1 MQSIPKMSSTIST
14 TEIQNMAPLA
24 VTNLKSEEK
33 PYRLVRT
40 SSIEKIRRFNN
51 FICSQ
56 QYYLLPALFSWLKS
70 SQSSTERAIFLFK
83 ATLFNTFFYKFFQS
97 GLKSAASANRSK
109 AKVQRASPITVSEV
123 ISNFFK
129 KFTKCFESTF
139 LLTVA
144 VYSACVLV
152 LLQLVLALYLMYLS
166 FLPYGFI
173 FMVGCMLAI
182 KYLCF
187 KSFFLCVRN
196 SARRDIKTK

>member
-1 MQSIPKMSSTIST
+1 MSSTIST

-40 SSIEKIRRFNN
+40 SSIEKIRRFNT

-70 SQSSTERAIFLFK
+70 SQSSTERAVFLIK
-83 ATLFNTFFYKFFQS
+83 VTLFNTFFYKFFQS
-97 GLKSAASANRSK
+97 GLRSAASANQSK
-109 AKVQRASPITVSEV
+109 AKVQKASPIPTLGV
-123 ISNFFK
+123 ISNFFQ

-139 LLTVA
+139 LLTIA
-144 VYSACVLV
+144 VYSACILV
-152 LLQLVLALYLMYLS
+152 LLQLAIALYLMYLS

-173 FMVGCMLAI
+173 FMVACMLTI
-182 KYLCF
+182 KYLCY
-187 KSFFLCVRN
+187 KSFSLCLRN
-196 SARRDIKTK
+196 SAKRDIKNK